1 MERTRI
7 FPEMPD
13 FMANLSPD
21 ESTLPFWQA
30 ASEHRLVAPRCT
42 NCGAFRMP
50 PSPFCWKCRTQDV
63 EWIELSGRGTVFTFV
78 IARKALIPQLE
89 AAMPNVV
96 AVVDLEDAPGCR
108 LVGNVLQIEPE
119 AVEIGMPVVVAWDDI
134 DETTTIPR
142 FVPAQ
147 SVPSR

>member
-21 ESTLPFWQA
+21 VWTEPFWLA

-42 NCGAFRMP
+42 NCETFRMP
-50 PSPFCWKCRTQDV
+50 PSAFCWKCRRQDV
-63 EWIELSGRGTVFTFV
+63 EWIELSGRGTVFSFV
-78 IARKALIPQLE
+78 IVRHALIPQLQD
-89 AAMPNVV
+89 AIPNVV
-96 AVVDLEDAPGCR
+96 AVVDLDGADGCR
-108 LVGNVLQIEPE
+108 LVGNVLDVEPE

-134 DETTTIPR
+134 DDRVTIPR
-142 FVPAQ
+142 FVPA
-147 SVPSR
+147 R